1 MLIYNCLYLKFDK
14 LNGGKSEK
22 LSFFMYIYIDIFI
35 YMDNKVIIDDGV
47 DNDIE

>member
-1 MLIYNCLYLKFDK
+1 MIVGYLVNVFLYR

-22 LSFFMYIYIDIFI
+22 LNFFMYIYINIFI

-47 DNDIE
+47 DNDIK